1 MRRGL
6 RLRMLWT
13 ERVPEDWGLGPGSQQ
28 THQSPQECGKH
39 WLCSHPLISWRSL
52 SVPADLLTVNGTLQV
67 LELFPSP
74 SHPSVGAGS
83 ILSPLFIL
91 LSFCLTSYSV
101 HPVPWGVPGPPP
113 VPGRCPSRE
122 EPWVSIFLLHHLD
135 SILHIF
141 FTCLQMGMQVVSVYS
156 GFKPFVKNMYW
167 EYSLSERKASVVLF
181 GVMGGEGKAQIGEC
195 CSLWGKKARL
205 DVASPDSRVTKSLQ
219 QGTAETRGQILVRRP
234 KTIEWQY
241 VWGQR
246 GFEGHL
252 MDHFHEANGETEG

>member
-1 MRRGL
+1 MNNH
-6 RLRMLWT
+6 T
-13 ERVPEDWGLGPGSQQ
+13 
-28 THQSPQECGKH
+28 
-39 WLCSHPLISWRSL
+39 
-52 SVPADLLTVNGTLQV
+52 QV
-67 LELFPSP
+67 LCE
-74 SHPSVGAGS
+74 HV
-83 ILSPLFIL
+83 FIYFCNYLEVVL
-91 LSFCLTSYSV
+91 LGYNKY
-101 HPVPWGVPGPPP
+101 
-113 VPGRCPSRE
+113 E
-122 EPWVSIFLLHHLD
+122 
-135 SILHIF
+135 F
-141 FTCLQMGMQVVSVYS
+141 FMYS

-195 CSLWGKKARL
+195 CSLWGNKARL